1 MGIGLDIFIGR
12 HRRLN
17 GLFAVAIAIAAVLF
31 IRVLWQP
38 VYEED
43 NSSAPDVKTAERGAQ
58 TSEPQ
63 RADYDVISS
72 RDLFRPGRQMYVAP
86 PKPQPKPAPPP
97 PPPPPKPVPRLA
109 LVGTIIRDDGQAA
122 IMDYNGKSSYYKVG
136 DNIEGFVIKSIRK
149 DTVVLDRE
157 GEILRI
163 GGGAAGAST
172 PNWQNLPNSPAT
184 KTTPAGQ
191 RAPVITPLPPA
202 R

>member
-1 MGIGLDIFIGR
+1 MGLDIFSGR

-17 GLFAVAIAIAAVLF
+17 GLFAAAIAIAGVLF
-31 IRVLWQP
+31 IRALWQP
-38 VYEED
+38 AYEED
-43 NSSAPDVKTAERGAQ
+43 NSSSPEVKTAARSAQ
-58 TSEPQ
+58 ASEPA

-72 RDLFRPGRQMYVAP
+72 KDLFRPGRQMYVAP
-86 PKPQPKPAPPP
+86 PPPPPKLAPPP

-109 LVGTIIRDDGQAA
+109 LIGTVIRDDGQSA

-136 DNIEGFVIKSIRK
+136 DDIEGFIIKSIRK
-149 DTVVLDRE
+149 DTVVLERE

-172 PNWQNLPNSPAT
+172 PNWLNLPNSPAT

-191 RAPVITPLPPA
+191 RAPVVTPLPPA